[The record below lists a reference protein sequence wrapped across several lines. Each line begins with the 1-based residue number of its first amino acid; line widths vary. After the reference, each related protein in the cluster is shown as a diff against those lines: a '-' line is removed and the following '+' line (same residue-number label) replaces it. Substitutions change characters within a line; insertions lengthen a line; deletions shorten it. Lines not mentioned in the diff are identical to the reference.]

1 MLIIKCKYFPNKI
14 TLFILKGL
22 FVLKRNREYIA
33 LRNSILI
40 GWLLTLIVMGLSV
53 YFSSIVYLLIGC
65 FILSLKYGLMGTI
78 KNVEKHLST
87 WANFGVIEKPVNR
100 RVTRPF
106 QFRGGLIVSLALG
119 FVEMVI
125 KGLCI
130 SYFILGLETH
140 VFRLMRR
147 NARV

>member
-1 MLIIKCKYFPNKI
+1 M
-14 TLFILKGL
+14 
-22 FVLKRNREYIA
+22 KRNREYIA
-33 LRNSILI
+33 LRNSILV
-40 GWLLTLIVMGLSV
+40 GWLLTIIVMGLSI

-65 FILSLKYGLMGTI
+65 FILSLKYGLVGTV
-78 KNVEKHLST
+78 KNVEKGLPT

-106 QFRGGLIVSLALG
+106 QFRGGLLVSLALG

-130 SYFILGLETH
+130 SYFILGLETY
-140 VFRLMRR
+140 VYRLMRK

>member
-1 MLIIKCKYFPNKI
+1 M
-14 TLFILKGL
+14 
-22 FVLKRNREYIA
+22 KRNREYIV

-40 GWLLTLIVMGLSV
+40 GWLLTIIVMGLSI
-53 YFSSIVYLLIGC
+53 YFSSIVYLIIGC
-65 FILSLKYGLMGTI
+65 FILSLKYGLMGTV
-78 KNVEKHLST
+78 KNVEKRLPT

-130 SYFILGLETH
+130 SYFILGLETY
-140 VFRLMRR
+140 VYRLIRK

>member
-1 MLIIKCKYFPNKI
+1 M
-14 TLFILKGL
+14 
-22 FVLKRNREYIA
+22 KRNREYIV

-40 GWLLTLIVMGLSV
+40 GWLLTIIVMGLSV

-78 KNVEKHLST
+78 KNVEKRLPT

-100 RVTRPF
+100 RVTRTF
-106 QFRGGLIVSLALG
+106 QFRGGLFVSLVLG

-130 SYFILGLETH
+130 SYFILGLETY
-140 VFRLMRR
+140 VYGLMSR

>member
-1 MLIIKCKYFPNKI
+1 MN
-14 TLFILKGL
+14 
-22 FVLKRNREYIA
+22 RNRDYIV

-40 GWLLTLIVMGLSV
+40 GWLLTCIVIGLSI
-53 YFSSIVYLLIGC
+53 YFSSVVYLLIGC
-65 FILSLKYGLMGTI
+65 FILSLKYGLMGTV
-78 KNVEKHLST
+78 KNVEKRLPT

-106 QFRGGLIVSLALG
+106 QFRGGLLVSLALG

-140 VFRLMRR
+140 VYRLMRR
-147 NARV
+147 NTKV

>member
-1 MLIIKCKYFPNKI
+1 M
-14 TLFILKGL
+14 
-22 FVLKRNREYIA
+22 KRNREYIV

-40 GWLLTLIVMGLSV
+40 GWLLTIIVMGLSV

-78 KNVEKHLST
+78 KNVENRLPT

-100 RVTRPF
+100 RVTKPF
-106 QFRGGLIVSLALG
+106 QFRGGLLASLALG

-130 SYFILGLETH
+130 SYFILGLETY
-140 VFRLMRR
+140 VYRLMRR

>member
-1 MLIIKCKYFPNKI
+1 M
-14 TLFILKGL
+14 KGL
-22 FVLKRNREYIA
+22 FVLNRNREYIA

-40 GWLLTLIVMGLSV
+40 GWLLTCIVIGLSI
-53 YFSSIVYLLIGC
+53 YFSSVVYLLIGC
-65 FILSLKYGLMGTI
+65 FILSLKYGLMGTV
-78 KNVEKHLST
+78 KNVEKRLPT

-106 QFRGGLIVSLALG
+106 QFRGGLLVSLALG

-147 NARV
+147 NARM

>member
-1 MLIIKCKYFPNKI
+1 M
-14 TLFILKGL
+14 
-22 FVLKRNREYIA
+22 KRNREYMV

-40 GWLLTLIVMGLSV
+40 GWLLTITVIGLSI

-65 FILSLKYGLMGTI
+65 FVLSLKYGLMGTV
-78 KNVEKHLST
+78 KNVEKRLPT

-106 QFRGGLIVSLALG
+106 QFRGGLLVSLALG

-130 SYFILGLETH
+130 SYFILGLETYIY
-140 VFRLMRR
+140 RLMRR

>member
-1 MLIIKCKYFPNKI
+1 M
-14 TLFILKGL
+14 KGL
-22 FVLKRNREYIA
+22 FVLNRNREYIA

-40 GWLLTLIVMGLSV
+40 GWLLTGIVIGLSI
-53 YFSSIVYLLIGC
+53 YFSSVVYLLIGC
-65 FILSLKYGLMGTI
+65 FILSLKYGLMGTV
-78 KNVEKHLST
+78 KNVEKRLPT

-106 QFRGGLIVSLALG
+106 QFRGGLLVSLALG

-140 VFRLMRR
+140 VYRLMRR
-147 NARV
+147 NVRV

>member
-1 MLIIKCKYFPNKI
+1 M
-14 TLFILKGL
+14 KGL
-22 FVLKRNREYIA
+22 LVLKRNQEYAA

-40 GWLLTLIVMGLSV
+40 GWLLTIIVMGLSI
-53 YFSSIVYLLIGC
+53 YFSSIIYLLIGC

-78 KNVEKHLST
+78 KNVEKRLPT

-119 FVEMVI
+119 FIEMVI

-130 SYFILGLETH
+130 SYYILGLETH
-140 VFRLMRR
+140 VYRLMRR
-147 NARV
+147 NTRM

>member
-1 MLIIKCKYFPNKI
+1 MLIIKCKYFPGENNLIYFERTVCFEKKSRI
-14 TLFILKGL
+14 YCFAK
-22 FVLKRNREYIA
+22 FHFNRLAAHNY
-33 LRNSILI
+33 RYGSI
-40 GWLLTLIVMGLSV
+40 

-65 FILSLKYGLMGTI
+65 FILSLKYGLMGTV
-78 KNVEKHLST
+78 KNVEKRLPT

-100 RVTRPF
+100 RVTKPF

-130 SYFILGLETH
+130 SYFILGLETY
-140 VFRLMRR
+140 VYRLIRK

>member
-1 MLIIKCKYFPNKI
+1 M
-14 TLFILKGL
+14 
-22 FVLKRNREYIA
+22 KRNREYIV

-40 GWLLTLIVMGLSV
+40 GWLLTIIVMGLSV
-53 YFSSIVYLLIGC
+53 YFSSIAYLLIGC

-78 KNVEKHLST
+78 KNVEKRLPT

-106 QFRGGLIVSLALG
+106 QFRGGLLVSLAFG

-130 SYFILGLETH
+130 SYFILGLETY
-140 VFRLMRR
+140 VYRLMRK

>member
-1 MLIIKCKYFPNKI
+1 M
-14 TLFILKGL
+14 
-22 FVLKRNREYIA
+22 KRNREYFV

-40 GWLLTLIVMGLSV
+40 GWLLTIIVMGLSV
-53 YFSSIVYLLIGC
+53 YFSSIAYLLIGC

-78 KNVEKHLST
+78 KNVEKRLPT

-106 QFRGGLIVSLALG
+106 QFRGGLFVSLVLG

-130 SYFILGLETH
+130 SYFILGLETY
-140 VFRLMRR
+140 VYRLMRR

>member
-1 MLIIKCKYFPNKI
+1 M
-14 TLFILKGL
+14 
-22 FVLKRNREYIA
+22 KRNREYIV

-40 GWLLTLIVMGLSV
+40 GWLLTIIVMGLSV
-53 YFSSIVYLLIGC
+53 YFFSIVYLLIGC

-78 KNVEKHLST
+78 KNVENRLPT

-100 RVTRPF
+100 RVTKPF
-106 QFRGGLIVSLALG
+106 QFRGGLLASLALG

-130 SYFILGLETH
+130 SYFILGLETY
-140 VFRLMRR
+140 VYRLMRR
-147 NARV
+147 NTRV

>member
-1 MLIIKCKYFPNKI
+1 M
-14 TLFILKGL
+14 
-22 FVLKRNREYIA
+22 FVLKRNREYMV

-40 GWLLTLIVMGLSV
+40 GWLLTITVIGLSI

-65 FILSLKYGLMGTI
+65 FVLSLKYGLMGTV
-78 KNVEKHLST
+78 KNVEKRLPT

-106 QFRGGLIVSLALG
+106 QFRGGLLVSLALG

-130 SYFILGLETH
+130 SYFILGLETYIY
-140 VFRLMRR
+140 RLMRR

>member
-1 MLIIKCKYFPNKI
+1 M
-14 TLFILKGL
+14 
-22 FVLKRNREYIA
+22 KRNREYIA
-33 LRNSILI
+33 LRNSILV
-40 GWLLTLIVMGLSV
+40 GWLLTIIVMGLSI

-65 FILSLKYGLMGTI
+65 FILSLKYGLVGTV
-78 KNVEKHLST
+78 KNVEKRLPT

-106 QFRGGLIVSLALG
+106 QFRGGLLVSLALG

-130 SYFILGLETH
+130 SYFILGLETYIY
-140 VFRLMRR
+140 RLIRK

>member
-1 MLIIKCKYFPNKI
+1 MLITNVNIYRIKI
-14 TLFILKGL
+14 TLLILKGL
-22 FVLKRNREYIA
+22 FVLNRNREYIA

-40 GWLLTLIVMGLSV
+40 GWLLTGIVIGLSI
-53 YFSSIVYLLIGC
+53 YFSSVVYLLIGC
-65 FILSLKYGLMGTI
+65 FILSLKYGLMGTV
-78 KNVEKHLST
+78 KNVEKRLPT

-106 QFRGGLIVSLALG
+106 QFRGGLLVSLALG

-140 VFRLMRR
+140 VYRLMRR

>member
-1 MLIIKCKYFPNKI
+1 M
-14 TLFILKGL
+14 

-33 LRNSILI
+33 LRDSILV
-40 GWLLTLIVMGLSV
+40 GWLLTIIVMGLSI

-65 FILSLKYGLMGTI
+65 FILSLKYGLVGTV
-78 KNVEKHLST
+78 KNVEKRLPT

-106 QFRGGLIVSLALG
+106 QFRGGLLVSLALG

-130 SYFILGLETH
+130 SYFILGLETY
-140 VFRLMRR
+140 VYRLIRK

>member
-1 MLIIKCKYFPNKI
+1 M
-14 TLFILKGL
+14 
-22 FVLKRNREYIA
+22 KRNREYIV
-33 LRNSILI
+33 LRNSILL
-40 GWLLTLIVMGLSV
+40 GWLLTIIAMGLCV
-53 YFSSIVYLLIGC
+53 YFSSIAYLLIGC
-65 FILSLKYGLMGTI
+65 FILSLKYGLLGTI
-78 KNVEKHLST
+78 KNVEKRLPT

-106 QFRGGLIVSLALG
+106 QFRGGLLVSLALG

-130 SYFILGLETH
+130 SYFILGLETY
-140 VFRLMRR
+140 VYRLMRR

>member
-1 MLIIKCKYFPNKI
+1 M
-14 TLFILKGL
+14 
-22 FVLKRNREYIA
+22 KRNREYIA
-33 LRNSILI
+33 LRNSILL
-40 GWLLTLIVMGLSV
+40 GWLLTIIVMGLSI

-65 FILSLKYGLMGTI
+65 FILSLKYGLVGTV
-78 KNVEKHLST
+78 KNVEKRLPT

-106 QFRGGLIVSLALG
+106 QFRGGLLVSLALG

-130 SYFILGLETH
+130 SYFILGLETY
-140 VFRLMRR
+140 VYRLIRK

>member
-1 MLIIKCKYFPNKI
+1 M
-14 TLFILKGL
+14 
-22 FVLKRNREYIA
+22 KRNREYIA
-33 LRNSILI
+33 LQNSILV
-40 GWLLTLIVMGLSV
+40 GWLLTIIVMGLSI

-65 FILSLKYGLMGTI
+65 FILSLKYGLVGTV
-78 KNVEKHLST
+78 KNVEKRLPT

-106 QFRGGLIVSLALG
+106 QFRGGLLVSLALG

-130 SYFILGLETH
+130 SYFILGLETY
-140 VFRLMRR
+140 VYRLIRK

>member
-1 MLIIKCKYFPNKI
+1 M
-14 TLFILKGL
+14 
-22 FVLKRNREYIA
+22 KRNREYIV

-40 GWLLTLIVMGLSV
+40 GWLLTIIVIGLSI

-65 FILSLKYGLMGTI
+65 FILSLKYGLMGTV
-78 KNVEKHLST
+78 KNVEKRLPT

-130 SYFILGLETH
+130 SYFILGLETY
-140 VFRLMRR
+140 VYRLIRK

>member
-1 MLIIKCKYFPNKI
+1 M
-14 TLFILKGL
+14 
-22 FVLKRNREYIA
+22 KRSQEYIV

-40 GWLLTLIVMGLSV
+40 GWLLTIIVIGLSI

-65 FILSLKYGLMGTI
+65 FILSLKYGVMGTV
-78 KNVEKHLST
+78 KNVEKRLPT

-106 QFRGGLIVSLALG
+106 QFRGGLLVSIALG

-140 VFRLMRR
+140 VFRLIRR
-147 NARV
+147 NAKV

>member
-1 MLIIKCKYFPNKI
+1 MN
-14 TLFILKGL
+14 
-22 FVLKRNREYIA
+22 RNREYIA
-33 LRNSILI
+33 LRNSISI
-40 GWLLTLIVMGLSV
+40 GWLLTCIVIGLSI
-53 YFSSIVYLLIGC
+53 YFSSVVYLLIGC
-65 FILSLKYGLMGTI
+65 FILSLKYGLMGTV
-78 KNVEKHLST
+78 KNVEKRLPT

-106 QFRGGLIVSLALG
+106 QFRGGLLVSLALG

-140 VFRLMRR
+140 VFRLMR
-147 NARV
+147 

>member
-1 MLIIKCKYFPNKI
+1 M
-14 TLFILKGL
+14 
-22 FVLKRNREYIA
+22 FVLKRNREYIV

-40 GWLLTLIVMGLSV
+40 GWLLTIIVIGLSI

-65 FILSLKYGLMGTI
+65 FILSLKYGLMGTV
-78 KNVEKHLST
+78 KNVEKRLPT

-106 QFRGGLIVSLALG
+106 QFRGGLLVSLALG

-130 SYFILGLETH
+130 SYFILGLETY
-140 VFRLMRR
+140 VYRLMRR
-147 NARV
+147 NAKA

>member
-1 MLIIKCKYFPNKI
+1 M
-14 TLFILKGL
+14 
-22 FVLKRNREYIA
+22 FVLKRNREYIV

-40 GWLLTLIVMGLSV
+40 GWLLTITVIGLSI

-65 FILSLKYGLMGTI
+65 FVLSLKYGLMGTV
-78 KNVEKHLST
+78 KNVEKRLPT

-106 QFRGGLIVSLALG
+106 QFRGGLLVSLALG
-119 FVEMVI
+119 FIEMVI

-130 SYFILGLETH
+130 SYFILGLETYIY
-140 VFRLMRR
+140 RLMRR

>member
-1 MLIIKCKYFPNKI
+1 MSSSLNARSCI
-14 TLFILKGL
+14 
-22 FVLKRNREYIA
+22 
-33 LRNSILI
+33 I
-40 GWLLTLIVMGLSV
+40 GWLLTIIVMGLSV
-53 YFSSIVYLLIGC
+53 YFSSIAYLLIGC
-65 FILSLKYGLMGTI
+65 FILSLKYRLMGTI
-78 KNVEKHLST
+78 KNVEKRLPT

-106 QFRGGLIVSLALG
+106 QFRGRLLVSLAFG

-130 SYFILGLETH
+130 SYFTLGLETY
-140 VFRLMRR
+140 VYRLMRR

>member
-1 MLIIKCKYFPNKI
+1 M
-14 TLFILKGL
+14 KGL
-22 FVLKRNREYIA
+22 FVLKRNREYIV

-40 GWLLTLIVMGLSV
+40 GWLLTIIVMGLSV
-53 YFSSIVYLLIGC
+53 YFSSIAYLLIGC

-78 KNVEKHLST
+78 KNVEKRLPT

-106 QFRGGLIVSLALG
+106 QFRGGILVSLALG

-130 SYFILGLETH
+130 SYFILGLETY
-140 VFRLMRR
+140 VYRLMRR
-147 NARV
+147 NVRV

>member
-1 MLIIKCKYFPNKI
+1 M
-14 TLFILKGL
+14 KGL

-33 LRNSILI
+33 LRNSILV
-40 GWLLTLIVMGLSV
+40 GWLLTIIVMGLSI

-65 FILSLKYGLMGTI
+65 FILSLKYGLVGTV
-78 KNVEKHLST
+78 KNVEKRLPT

-106 QFRGGLIVSLALG
+106 QFRGGLLVSLALG

-130 SYFILGLETH
+130 SYFILGLETY
-140 VFRLMRR
+140 VYRLIRK

>member
-1 MLIIKCKYFPNKI
+1 MKK
-14 TLFILKGL
+14 
-22 FVLKRNREYIA
+22 NREYIV

-40 GWLLTLIVMGLSV
+40 GWLLTITVIGLSI

-78 KNVEKHLST
+78 KNVEKRLPT

-106 QFRGGLIVSLALG
+106 QFRGGLLVSLALG
-119 FVEMVI
+119 FIEMVI

-130 SYFILGLETH
+130 SYFILALETH
-140 VFRLMRR
+140 IYRLMRR
-147 NARV
+147 NAKG

>member
-1 MLIIKCKYFPNKI
+1 MN
-14 TLFILKGL
+14 
-22 FVLKRNREYIA
+22 RNREYIA
-33 LRNSILI
+33 LRNSISI
-40 GWLLTLIVMGLSV
+40 GWLLTCIVIGLSI
-53 YFSSIVYLLIGC
+53 YFSSVVYLLIGC
-65 FILSLKYGLMGTI
+65 FILSLKYGLMGTV
-78 KNVEKHLST
+78 KNVEKRLPT

-106 QFRGGLIVSLALG
+106 QFRGGLLVSLALG

-147 NARV
+147 NTRM

>member
-1 MLIIKCKYFPNKI
+1 M
-14 TLFILKGL
+14 
-22 FVLKRNREYIA
+22 FVLRRNREYIA

-40 GWLLTLIVMGLSV
+40 GWLLTIIVISLSI

-65 FILSLKYGLMGTI
+65 FILSLKYGLTGTV
-78 KNVEKHLST
+78 KNVEKRLPT

-106 QFRGGLIVSLALG
+106 PFRGGLLLSLALG

-140 VFRLMRR
+140 VYRLMRR

>member
-1 MLIIKCKYFPNKI
+1 MKVNIFRLKI
-14 TLFILKGL
+14 TLIILKGL
-22 FVLKRNREYIA
+22 FDLKRNREYIV

-40 GWLLTLIVMGLSV
+40 GWLLTIIVMGLSV

-78 KNVEKHLST
+78 KNVEKRLPT

-100 RVTRPF
+100 RVTKPF
-106 QFRGGLIVSLALG
+106 QFRGGLLASLALG

-130 SYFILGLETH
+130 SYFILGLETY
-140 VFRLMRR
+140 VYRLMRR

>member
-1 MLIIKCKYFPNKI
+1 M
-14 TLFILKGL
+14 
-22 FVLKRNREYIA
+22 KRNREYIV

-40 GWLLTLIVMGLSV
+40 GWLLTIIVMGLSI

-65 FILSLKYGLMGTI
+65 FILSLKYGLMGTV
-78 KNVEKHLST
+78 KNVEKRLPT

-106 QFRGGLIVSLALG
+106 QFRGGLLVSLALG

-130 SYFILGLETH
+130 SYFILGLETY
-140 VFRLMRR
+140 VYRLIRK